1 MQNPE
6 KEKTEQSR
14 VWTATAVGT
23 AAVVGIWAVWR
34 FRRFETVHDIP
45 KVMFPK
51 RMPDQTRSFRSLF
64 GYITR
69 VGDGDNFR
77 FFHTPGGYWLG
88 WHWLRKVPTSR
99 SDLAS
104 KTISVR
110 LAGVDAPESGHF
122 GKKAQPFSLEA
133 KQFLSKTLLHR
144 NVRITP
150 LKIDQY
156 SRLVAGV
163 QYYPISH
170 FFWKRDIGP
179 AMVQKG
185 LAVVYDGTDGVFYP
199 SSKERLQ
206 FLEKKAK
213 KKQLCLWSQGKHLVL
228 PSEHKRNS

>member
-1 MQNPE
+1 MQNSEKETPE
-6 KEKTEQSR
+6 KSKAYPTI
-14 VWTATAVGT
+14 AVGG
-23 AAVVGIWAVWR
+23 AIVAGIWAVWR

-45 KVMFPK
+45 KSLFPNK
-51 RMPDQTRSFRSLF
+51 GSDRSQRFRSLF
-64 GYITR
+64 GYVTR

-77 FFHTPGGYWLG
+77 FYHTPGGYWLG
-88 WHWLRKVPTSR
+88 WRWLRKVPTSR
-99 SDLAS
+99 SGLAS

-133 KQFLSKTLLHR
+133 KQYLSKTLLHK
-144 NVRITP
+144 NVRIIP
-150 LKIDQY
+150 LKVDQY

-199 SSKERLQ
+199 TSKEQLLS
-206 FLEKKAK
+206 LEKKAK
-213 KKQLCLWSQGKHLVL
+213 KKKLCLWSQGNRVVL
-228 PSEHKRNS
+228 PSEYKRNS